1 MDERAKSLGRIQ
13 PPVRSWL
20 GGYISPRMARDE
32 RGMTRLVPR
41 DALDDGTTRSRRG
54 RCDHAR
60 RVRPDRA
67 PARPASRV
75 SRRHLTRRSAKS
87 MGWNPKNPMVR
98 GCGRGPRRSTA
109 AILTDFLSA
118 LSHPVESNAKG
129 NARRPLATPSV
140 PVEEGYGA
148 RRTRNIEKL
157 GSRLG
162 QKLHPT
168 SFTAGQNRNN
178 EIAFLTGYRTTF
190 DLIGWTRDCV
200 FIRSEIHL
208 LASSTLAA
216 AALYVLCSPRLW
228 HNLHRS
234 ARPALLSGS
243 TSADPASEGTPSSSS
258 SLSLSSSPRDH
269 SRGATPGSSS
279 PTTTSTSPSSPHRA
293 ARHFVSTSKSSFAV
307 VASVEVSAN
316 AAASTTAPNAFLSF
330 KAPVKQNT
338 SSF

>member
-1 MDERAKSLGRIQ
+1 MRSACVFIWVRWTNGRRVWGGSRPRALMAG
-13 PPVRSWL
+13 WL
-20 GGYISPRMARDE
+20 YFSEDGARDE

-98 GCGRGPRRSTA
+98 GCGRGHGRSTA
-109 AILTDFLSA
+109 ALLTDFLSA

-140 PVEEGYGA
+140 PVEEGNGA

-162 QKLHPT
+162 RKLHPT
-168 SFTAGQNRNN
+168 SFTAGHKSQKNM
-178 EIAFLTGYRTTF
+178 T
-190 DLIGWTRDCV
+190 
-200 FIRSEIHL
+200 S
-208 LASSTLAA
+208 
-216 AALYVLCSPRLW
+216 VLF
-228 HNLHRS
+228 
-234 ARPALLSGS
+234 LLS
-243 TSADPASEGTPSSSS
+243 
-258 SLSLSSSPRDH
+258 
-269 SRGATPGSSS
+269 RGRFLGGA
-279 PTTTSTSPSSPHRA
+279 HFL
-293 ARHFVSTSKSSFAV
+293 ARRRR
-307 VASVEVSAN
+307 ER
-316 AAASTTAPNAFLSF
+316 
-330 KAPVKQNT
+330 QRG
-338 SSF
+338 

>member
-1 MDERAKSLGRIQ
+1 MRSACVFMWVRWTNGRRVWGGSS
-13 PPVRSWL
+13 PPCAHGWVAIFLRGWR
-20 GGYISPRMARDE
+20 GDE

-54 RCDHAR
+54 RCVHAR

-168 SFTAGQNRNN
+168 KFYGRTKSQKNMTSVFYH
-178 EIAFLTGYRTTF
+178 FLQAKISWGCT
-190 DLIGWTRDCV
+190 
-200 FIRSEIHL
+200 L
-208 LASSTLAA
+208 L
-216 AALYVLCSPRLW
+216 
-228 HNLHRS
+228 
-234 ARPALLSGS
+234 
-243 TSADPASEGTPSSSS
+243 
-258 SLSLSSSPRDH
+258 
-269 SRGATPGSSS
+269 GA
-279 PTTTSTSPSSPHRA
+279 PTTRRDSEDDDDMETRPQKTP
-293 ARHFVSTSKSSFAV
+293 
-307 VASVEVSAN
+307 
-316 AAASTTAPNAFLSF
+316 
-330 KAPVKQNT
+330 
-338 SSF
+338 

>member
-1 MDERAKSLGRIQ
+1 MRSACVFVWVRWTNGRRVWGGSS
-13 PPVRSWL
+13 PPCAHGWVAIFLRGWR
-20 GGYISPRMARDE
+20 GDE

-162 QKLHPT
+162 RKLHPT
-168 SFTAGQNRNN
+168 KKYG
-178 EIAFLTGYRTTF
+178 RTKSQKNMTSVL
-190 DLIGWTRDCV
+190 LIT
-200 FIRSEIHL
+200 L
-208 LASSTLAA
+208 L
-216 AALYVLCSPRLW
+216 
-228 HNLHRS
+228 
-234 ARPALLSGS
+234 
-243 TSADPASEGTPSSSS
+243 
-258 SLSLSSSPRDH
+258 
-269 SRGATPGSSS
+269 RG
-279 PTTTSTSPSSPHRA
+279 
-293 ARHFVSTSKSSFAV
+293 
-307 VASVEVSAN
+307 
-316 AAASTTAPNAFLSF
+316 
-330 KAPVKQNT
+330 
-338 SSF
+338 

>member
-1 MDERAKSLGRIQ
+1 MAG
-13 PPVRSWL
+13 WL
-20 GGYISPRMARDE
+20 YFSEDGARDE

-41 DALDDGTTRSRRG
+41 DALDDVTTRSRRG

-98 GCGRGPRRSTA
+98 GCVGGHGRSTA
-109 AILTDFLSA
+109 AVLTDFLSA

-168 SFTAGQNRNN
+168 SYYGRTKIAEKYDNRSVLY
-178 EIAFLTGYRTTF
+178 IY
-190 DLIGWTRDCV
+190 
-200 FIRSEIHL
+200 H
-208 LASSTLAA
+208 LASRRRTFLGGAHFLA
-216 AALYVLCSPRLW
+216 R
-228 HNLHRS
+228 R
-234 ARPALLSGS
+234 RR
-243 TSADPASEGTPSSSS
+243 E
-258 SLSLSSSPRDH
+258 RQ
-269 SRGATPGSSS
+269 RG
-279 PTTTSTSPSSPHRA
+279 
-293 ARHFVSTSKSSFAV
+293 
-307 VASVEVSAN
+307 
-316 AAASTTAPNAFLSF
+316 
-330 KAPVKQNT
+330 
-338 SSF
+338 

>member
-1 MDERAKSLGRIQ
+1 MRSACVFMWVRWTNGRRVWTD
-13 PPVRSWL
+13 P
-20 GGYISPRMARDE
+20 GPRMAGWLYFSEDGARDE

-75 SRRHLTRRSAKS
+75 YRRHLTRRSAKS

-98 GCGRGPRRSTA
+98 GCGRGHGRSTA
-109 AILTDFLSA
+109 AVLTDFLSA

-162 QKLHPT
+162 RKLHPT
-168 SFTAGQNRNN
+168 KKYG
-178 EIAFLTGYRTTF
+178 RTKSQKNMTSVL
-190 DLIGWTRDCV
+190 LIT
-200 FIRSEIHL
+200 L
-208 LASSTLAA
+208 L
-216 AALYVLCSPRLW
+216 
-228 HNLHRS
+228 
-234 ARPALLSGS
+234 
-243 TSADPASEGTPSSSS
+243 
-258 SLSLSSSPRDH
+258 
-269 SRGATPGSSS
+269 RG
-279 PTTTSTSPSSPHRA
+279 
-293 ARHFVSTSKSSFAV
+293 
-307 VASVEVSAN
+307 
-316 AAASTTAPNAFLSF
+316 
-330 KAPVKQNT
+330 
-338 SSF
+338 

>member
-1 MDERAKSLGRIQ
+1 MGRCGQRLCLCGFDERTGEELGADPGPR
-13 PPVRSWL
+13 VAGWL
-20 GGYISPRMARDE
+20 YFSEDGARDE

-75 SRRHLTRRSAKS
+75 YRRHLTRRSAKS

-98 GCGRGPRRSTA
+98 GCGRGHGRSTA
-109 AILTDFLSA
+109 ALLTDFLSA

-148 RRTRNIEKL
+148 RRTRNIQKL

-168 SFTAGQNRNN
+168 KFYG
-178 EIAFLTGYRTTF
+178 RTKSQKNMTSVL
-190 DLIGWTRDCV
+190 LIT
-200 FIRSEIHL
+200 L
-208 LASSTLAA
+208 L
-216 AALYVLCSPRLW
+216 
-228 HNLHRS
+228 
-234 ARPALLSGS
+234 
-243 TSADPASEGTPSSSS
+243 E
-258 SLSLSSSPRDH
+258 
-269 SRGATPGSSS
+269 
-279 PTTTSTSPSSPHRA
+279 
-293 ARHFVSTSKSSFAV
+293 
-307 VASVEVSAN
+307 
-316 AAASTTAPNAFLSF
+316 
-330 KAPVKQNT
+330 
-338 SSF
+338 

>member
-1 MDERAKSLGRIQ
+1 MAG
-13 PPVRSWL
+13 WL
-20 GGYISPRMARDE
+20 YFSEDGARDE

-98 GCGRGPRRSTA
+98 GCVGGHGRSTA
-109 AILTDFLSA
+109 AVLTDFLSA

-140 PVEEGYGA
+140 PVEEGHGA

-168 SFTAGQNRNN
+168 SYYGRTKIAEKYDNRSVLY
-178 EIAFLTGYRTTF
+178 IY
-190 DLIGWTRDCV
+190 
-200 FIRSEIHL
+200 H
-208 LASSTLAA
+208 LASRRRTFLGGAHFLA
-216 AALYVLCSPRLW
+216 R
-228 HNLHRS
+228 R
-234 ARPALLSGS
+234 RRERQG
-243 TSADPASEGTPSSSS
+243 G
-258 SLSLSSSPRDH
+258 
-269 SRGATPGSSS
+269 
-279 PTTTSTSPSSPHRA
+279 
-293 ARHFVSTSKSSFAV
+293 
-307 VASVEVSAN
+307 
-316 AAASTTAPNAFLSF
+316 
-330 KAPVKQNT
+330 
-338 SSF
+338 

>member
-1 MDERAKSLGRIQ
+1 MPTIPGGLREGGVGRCGQ
-13 PPVRSWL
+13 RLCWCGFDGRTGEEFGADP
-20 GGYISPRMARDE
+20 GPRMAGWLYFSEDGARDG

-98 GCGRGPRRSTA
+98 GRGRGPRRSTA

-140 PVEEGYGA
+140 PVEEGNGA

-168 SFTAGQNRNN
+168 KFYGRTQ
-178 EIAFLTGYRTTF
+178 IAEKY
-190 DLIGWTRDCV
+190 DKCLIN
-200 FIRSEIHL
+200 HL
-208 LASSTLAA
+208 A
-216 AALYVLCSPRLW
+216 
-228 HNLHRS
+228 
-234 ARPALLSGS
+234 
-243 TSADPASEGTPSSSS
+243 
-258 SLSLSSSPRDH
+258 
-269 SRGATPGSSS
+269 
-279 PTTTSTSPSSPHRA
+279 
-293 ARHFVSTSKSSFAV
+293 
-307 VASVEVSAN
+307 
-316 AAASTTAPNAFLSF
+316 
-330 KAPVKQNT
+330 
-338 SSF
+338 

>member
-1 MDERAKSLGRIQ
+1 MGRCGQRVRLYGFDGRTGEEFGADPAPRALMAG
-13 PPVRSWL
+13 WL
-20 GGYISPRMARDE
+20 YFSEDGARDE

-98 GCGRGPRRSTA
+98 GCVGGHGRSTA
-109 AILTDFLSA
+109 AVLTDFLSA

-140 PVEEGYGA
+140 PVEEGHGA

-162 QKLHPT
+162 QKNASDQVLRPDKSQKNMT
-168 SFTAGQNRNN
+168 SVLINHL
-178 EIAFLTGYRTTF
+178 AFEEEDILGGAHF
-190 DLIGWTRDCV
+190 
-200 FIRSEIHL
+200 
-208 LASSTLAA
+208 LA
-216 AALYVLCSPRLW
+216 R
-228 HNLHRS
+228 R
-234 ARPALLSGS
+234 RR
-243 TSADPASEGTPSSSS
+243 E
-258 SLSLSSSPRDH
+258 RQ
-269 SRGATPGSSS
+269 RG
-279 PTTTSTSPSSPHRA
+279 
-293 ARHFVSTSKSSFAV
+293 
-307 VASVEVSAN
+307 
-316 AAASTTAPNAFLSF
+316 
-330 KAPVKQNT
+330 
-338 SSF
+338 